1 MILQNF
7 KPPARVTAVLNFHR
21 VFTVTVTVPA
31 SGSVSDS
38 ESRAGPGNLTGTR
51 HDGHEEED
59 SNRPTRASRELSAA
73 PPAME
78 APRWPS
84 AWDTRGHRR
93 RRAPA
98 LCVGRRLRRLRARRL
113 IVAVR
118 RPHYRRGARY
128 SLWKRRTPGRPARA
142 HSRALEFAT
151 VGVLGGRSRERAEN
165 VLPNHEL
172 LLLGRAVRS
181 RSAAGARKRDATA
194 QTAAQRGSAV
204 T

>member
-31 SGSVSDS
+31 SGSVS

-73 PPAME
+73 ME

-93 RRAPA
+93 RRTAP
-98 LCVGRRLRRLRARRL
+98 
-113 IVAVR
+113 
-118 RPHYRRGARY
+118 H
-128 SLWKRRTPGRPARA
+128 
-142 HSRALEFAT
+142 
-151 VGVLGGRSRERAEN
+151 
-165 VLPNHEL
+165 
-172 LLLGRAVRS
+172 
-181 RSAAGARKRDATA
+181 
-194 QTAAQRGSAV
+194 QRFV
-204 T
+204 

>member
-1 MILQNF
+1 MSRSHHTV
-7 KPPARVTAVLNFHR
+7 KAPARVTLP
-21 VFTVTVTVPA
+21 VPGMMA
-31 SGSVSDS
+31 M
-38 ESRAGPGNLTGTR
+38 RRKTR
-51 HDGHEEED
+51 I
-59 SNRPTRASRELSAA
+59 
-73 PPAME
+73 
-78 APRWPS
+78 APRGPLES
-84 AWDTRGHRR
+84 SQRR
-93 RRAPA
+93 RRRWRRRAGRVRGIPAAIAGAHGAAPA
-98 LCVGRRLRRLRARRL
+98 LCVGRRLCRLRARRL

-118 RPHYRRGARY
+118 RPHCRRGARY

>member
-1 MILQNF
+1 MLHNFFYDITDF

-73 PPAME
+73 ME

-93 RRAPA
+93 RRTAPA
-98 LCVGRRLRRLRARRL
+98 
-113 IVAVR
+113 
-118 RPHYRRGARY
+118 HQRY
-128 SLWKRRTPGRPARA
+128 
-142 HSRALEFAT
+142 
-151 VGVLGGRSRERAEN
+151 V
-165 VLPNHEL
+165 
-172 LLLGRAVRS
+172 
-181 RSAAGARKRDATA
+181 
-194 QTAAQRGSAV
+194 
-204 T
+204 